1 MQQLLMGNNALFTG
15 KKDSGYSASFGGQSQ
30 QHKGTG
36 SAQIIFKSMHHWM
49 KILANNVN
57 NVFSM
62 TQCVTLIEGDGI
74 GPEISAALVKVF
86 AAAQVRRIV
95 S

>member
-49 KILANNVN
+49 RILAKLM
-57 NVFSM
+57 FS
-62 TQCVTLIEGDGI
+62 Q
-74 GPEISAALVKVF
+74 
-86 AAAQVRRIV
+86 
-95 S
+95 